1 MNVKVWVAKGISGL
15 TLWFL
20 RYFIQWVL
28 TSAQCCTYYYNFV
41 NDNLNEHCT
50 RCKKKKISGE
60 KMWKFLCD
68 IHSVI
73 TCVSV
78 WELKT
83 CIQSW
88 ECKSA
93 SMRVCT
99 CANNTQKLKWKI
111 TPLLCPVS
119 ITNKA
124 RHWRRTNGNSG
135 SCCCLMCLCVVVVS
149 LFRLCHITR
158 VYVRFFHSYMLYTVS
173 LSSQCRLS
181 VVFVF
186 VVCGLI

>member
-1 MNVKVWVAKGISGL
+1 
-15 TLWFL
+15 
-20 RYFIQWVL
+20 
-28 TSAQCCTYYYNFV
+28 
-41 NDNLNEHCT
+41 
-50 RCKKKKISGE
+50 
-60 KMWKFLCD
+60 MWKFCCD

-73 TCVSV
+73 TCLSV

-186 VVCGLI
+186 VVCGLICFFPFLLCFTPYPTDLHLGKQKCTLQFKKTMFDYKQHLSIYTCIYNMYMYSHTGCMH